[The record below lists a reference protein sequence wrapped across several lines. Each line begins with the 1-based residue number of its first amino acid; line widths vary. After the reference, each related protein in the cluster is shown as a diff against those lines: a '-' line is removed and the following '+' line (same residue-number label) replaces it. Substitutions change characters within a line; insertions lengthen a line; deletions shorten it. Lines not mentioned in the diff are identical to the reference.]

1 MQTGWVNDNGTWY
14 YTNASGAMQTGW
26 INDNGTWY
34 YTNASGAMQIG
45 WINDNGTWYYT
56 NTSGAMQTGWI
67 NDNGIWYYTNASGAM
82 QTGTIID
89 SGKMYTLNVN
99 GAWDGKAGVSVSSSL
114 PRVSSSSSS
123 GRSNGKV
130 SGDGW
135 YGYKSNGNIV
145 VTGLEEGV
153 ELTQAVVEAK
163 GIKKINNVTISD
175 TVGEGEVTLEGL
187 EINGNLNVNGGGSK
201 SIRLKN
207 CTIKKNVVANK
218 SDSVVHISFGKGT
231 EVGGEI
237 EAKGKEVIISIQ
249 NPVMVIKAI
258 IAKVPVIVSG
268 VSGAKVEVF
277 TIAKEEIKVEIGV
290 AVDKVETG
298 ANVDAKEIE
307 IVVDPDVEK
316 NVKLDKDIVDSGKV
330 TNEEV
335 ITPDVEEDDNKT
347 EDPIPEKPGKSNL
360 TVSGAAVN
368 VNVENNTGSATI
380 TVTGSAIDL
389 KLDPSAI
396 TGNTYNDKKGTFTLA
411 SELPPLLN
419 VGENSIMVNFKAED
433 TTEVTTITITLTIN
447 TNNTNQTT
455 GWQQIGSD
463 WYYFDDN
470 GVMLTGWQKI
480 HEKWYYLGD
489 NGVMQTGWQQIHGKW
504 YYLGEDGV
512 MQTGWQQIHEKW
524 YYLGE
529 DGVMLTGWQKIHEK
543 WYYLGDNGV
552 MLTGWQKIHEKWY
565 YFDNSGVML
574 TDTYIDGYY
583 IDSDGICSSK

>member
-1 MQTGWVNDNGTWY
+1 
-14 YTNASGAMQTGW
+14 
-26 INDNGTWY
+26 
-34 YTNASGAMQIG
+34 
-45 WINDNGTWYYT
+45 
-56 NTSGAMQTGWI
+56 
-67 NDNGIWYYTNASGAM
+67 
-82 QTGTIID
+82 
-89 SGKMYTLNVN
+89 
-99 GAWDGKAGVSVSSSL
+99 
-114 PRVSSSSSS
+114 
-123 GRSNGKV
+123 
-130 SGDGW
+130 
-135 YGYKSNGNIV
+135 
-145 VTGLEEGV
+145 
-153 ELTQAVVEAK
+153 
-163 GIKKINNVTISD
+163 
-175 TVGEGEVTLEGL
+175 
-187 EINGNLNVNGGGSK
+187 
-201 SIRLKN
+201 
-207 CTIKKNVVANK
+207 
-218 SDSVVHISFGKGT
+218 
-231 EVGGEI
+231 
-237 EAKGKEVIISIQ
+237 
-249 NPVMVIKAI
+249 MVIKAV
-258 IAKVPVIVSG
+258 IAKVPVTISG
-268 VSGAKVEVF
+268 VNGAKVEVF

-335 ITPDVEEDDNKT
+335 ITPDVEEGDNKT

-433 TTEVTTITITLTIN
+433 ATEVTTITITLTIN
-447 TNNTNQTT
+447 TNNINQTT

-470 GVMLTGWQKI
+470 GVM
-480 HEKWYYLGD
+480 
-489 NGVMQTGWQQIHGKW
+489 
-504 YYLGEDGV
+504 
-512 MQTGWQQIHEKW
+512 QTGWQQIHEKW
-524 YYLGE
+524 YYLG
-529 DGVMLTGWQKIHEK
+529 D
-543 WYYLGDNGV
+543 DGV